1 MDKMN
6 EINELNEQLNRK
18 MKVITKLLALFFRNF
33 RQTGH
38 YLKKKS
44 NNGMIYIL
52 LKTKNKQYM
61 NSNNHI
67 NNSNNHINNSNNHI
81 NNSNNHIN
89 NSNNHINNS
98 NNISQNKLNEDFQ
111 NA

>member
-18 MKVITKLLALFFRNF
+18 MKVITKLLVLFFRNF

-44 NNGMIYIL
+44 NNGMIYIQ

-61 NSNNHI
+61 NPNNHI
-67 NNSNNHINNSNNHI
+67 NNII
-81 NNSNNHIN
+81 ITL
-89 NSNNHINNS
+89 I
-98 NNISQNKLNEDFQ
+98 IVIITIVIITLIIVII
-111 NA
+111 

>member
-18 MKVITKLLALFFRNF
+18 MKVITKLLVLFFRNF

-44 NNGMIYIL
+44 NNGMIYIQ

-61 NSNNHI
+61 NPNNHNNNHI
-67 NNSNNHINNSNNHI
+67 NNSNNH
-81 NNSNNHIN
+81 